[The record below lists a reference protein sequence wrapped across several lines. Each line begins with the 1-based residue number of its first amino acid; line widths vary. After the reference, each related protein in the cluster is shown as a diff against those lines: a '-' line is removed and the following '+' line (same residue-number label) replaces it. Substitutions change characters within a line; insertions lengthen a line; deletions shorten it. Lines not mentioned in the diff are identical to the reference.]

1 MFLETFGFQ
10 GKALGTPRRALSRG
24 QVSPVRIAR
33 YLFSVATP
41 VTPVEPPAPAGPAEA
56 VFSHPDLG
64 VPVLTFTSKGVFDNY
79 RIAIIRDFAV
89 FQFYYA
95 FYLYSPN
102 GSLTLSRTGQDTSL
116 SSLVTF
122 LQATLSFP
130 NSETVGFEITYDSQ
144 YGNNIIYSNSSASR
158 DATPVD

>member
-1 MFLETFGFQ
+1 VFLETFGLQ

-41 VTPVEPPAPAGPAEA
+41 VTPVEPPAPADPAEA

-64 VPVLTFTSKGVFDNY
+64 VPVVTFTSIDGNGDNY
-79 RIAIIRDFAV
+79 RIAITREFGG

-95 FYLYSPN
+95 LYIYQPN
-102 GSLTLSRTGQDTSL
+102 GTSFASFTGGYGSLNAVITAAQNDAS
-116 SSLVTF
+116 VT
-122 LQATLSFP
+122 
-130 NSETVGFEITYDSQ
+130 NIFEITYASQ
-144 YGNNIIYSNSSASR
+144 YGNDITYSNSFAAR
-158 DATPVD
+158 DATTVE

>member
-1 MFLETFGFQ
+1 VFLETFGFQ
-10 GKALGTPRRALSRG
+10 GKGLGTPRRALSRG

-64 VPVLTFTSKGVFDNY
+64 VPVLTFISKGYFDNY
-79 RIAIIRDFAV
+79 RIAIIREFGG

-95 FYLYSPN
+95 FYLYTPT
-102 GSLTLSRTGQDTSL
+102 GSLFTSRTGQDTSL
-116 SSLVTF
+116 SSLVTA
-122 LQATLSFP
+122 LQASLSFP
-130 NSETVGFEITYDSQ
+130 NSETIGFEITYASQ
-144 YGNNIIYSNSSASR
+144 YGNDMIYSNSSASR
-158 DATPVD
+158 DATPLD